1 MERTGPFRQ
10 PTTEVDM
17 KLPVTLAL
25 LLGSAF
31 AIPAL
36 AQTTTSETQRDTY
49 QQQRI
54 ESGLQSGALTTHE
67 TGTLERD
74 ESHVDRLQTQALK
87 DGTLSPAESA
97 RIKAAQNKA
106 GAAIAADKHNA
117 KLGNPQSKS
126 SRRMQAD
133 VQRNANQQA
142 RIEKGAASGALSNRE
157 VAALEHGQKRVDR
170 TEANAAANG
179 HVGPYEQARAQGR
192 EDLQSAR
199 IHRQKHD

>member
-1 MERTGPFRQ
+1 
-10 PTTEVDM
+10 M

-25 LLGSAF
+25 LLGSAIAF
-31 AIPAL
+31 PAL
-36 AQTTTSETQRDTY
+36 AQTTATETQRDTY

-54 ESGLQSGALTTHE
+54 ENGLQSGALTTRE
-67 TGTLERD
+67 AGQLERD
-74 ESHVDRLQTQALK
+74 ETHVDRMQTQALK
-87 DGTLSPAESA
+87 DGTLSPAERA
-97 RIKAAQNKA
+97 RIQVAQNKA
-106 GAAIAADKHNA
+106 SASIAADKHNG

-142 RIEKGAASGALSNRE
+142 RIAKGVAAGSLSNRE
-157 VAALEHGQKRVDR
+157 VASLEHGQKRVDR

-179 HVGPYEQARAQGR
+179 HVGRYEQARIQGR

-199 IHRQKHD
+199 IYHKKHD